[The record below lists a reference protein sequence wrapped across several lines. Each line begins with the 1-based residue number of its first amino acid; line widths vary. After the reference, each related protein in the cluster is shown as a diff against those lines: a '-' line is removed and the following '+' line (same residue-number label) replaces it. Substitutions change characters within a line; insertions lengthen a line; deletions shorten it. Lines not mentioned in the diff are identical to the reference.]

1 MIIVL
6 SLKEESEL
14 LYFILLQSVWSQ
26 DLWGHPVVQVV
37 EPSINLH

>member
-14 LYFILLQSVWSQ
+14 LYFILQSVWSQ